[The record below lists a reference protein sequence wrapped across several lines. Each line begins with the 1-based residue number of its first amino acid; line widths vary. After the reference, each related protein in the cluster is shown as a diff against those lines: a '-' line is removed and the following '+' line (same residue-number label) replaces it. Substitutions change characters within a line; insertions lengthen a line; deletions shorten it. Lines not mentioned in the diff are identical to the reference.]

1 MVLNLVF
8 EDSPM
13 RDLRRTSAR
22 SMDGIT
28 QTNCCNCQCDG
39 EGTDGYKGRNNF
51 AKYACKQCQKRREQ
65 WGGATT
71 QAKFDAQKKQAEQ
84 AA

>member
-1 MVLNLVF
+1 MYG
-8 EDSPM
+8 
-13 RDLRRTSAR
+13 LRLLIYNACIYCATCVTCL
-22 SMDGIT
+22 GKYW
-28 QTNCCNCQCDG
+28 DG